1 MSMDAVERKLR
12 DINIYNQSIT
22 DLDEIK
28 FLRSKMSPQKSTDLP
43 IITSPLL
50 KKAVLSLF
58 S

>member
-1 MSMDAVERKLR
+1 MDAVERKLR
-12 DINIYNQSIT
+12 DINIYNQSNT

-28 FLRSKMSPQKSTDLP
+28 FLRSKMSPQKPTDLP

>member
-1 MSMDAVERKLR
+1 MSMEAVERKLR
-12 DINIYNQSIT
+12 DINIYNKSNT
-22 DLDEIK
+22 DLDEIT
-28 FLRSKMSPQKSTDLP
+28 FLRSKMSPKKPTDLP